1 MPIRLRPMPKQ
12 PVWRVNT
19 EQEPLDE
26 MYDSFIGS
34 AGKAATDIEG
44 SKRGRDLL
52 PEEVKVHTPSPENS
66 HANSVADVGD
76 SGSQ

>member
-1 MPIRLRPMPKQ
+1 MKMPIRLRPTPKQ

-26 MYDSFIGS
+26 MYDNFIGS

-44 SKRGRDLL
+44 SKRGRDML
-52 PEEVKVHTPSPENS
+52 PEEVKVHNLSPTNTHLHS
-66 HANSVADVGD
+66 ITNIRD
-76 SGSQ
+76 SG